1 MLLDHKKWG
10 VAACVFL
17 FSMGLLSGCGKEEAA
32 YSVKIEDCNVETQL
46 EVPENQTVKD
56 VLAEAEISLG
66 EQDTVTPALTDTVT
80 ADTEITV
87 KRHAAVTLTAD
98 KKEYH
103 VEITGGKVEDALK
116 QANITLSKKDIVNH
130 EEQAYLTD
138 GMNIDVV
145 RILSV
150 FFTADGKTEEI
161 TTSASTV
168 KEFLESEGIKVK
180 KRDRLSMKKSDKL
193 EDGAKLTLKRVTFG
207 KETVTESIPYST
219 TVRSDSSMNK
229 GTTRVEQSGEN
240 GEKEVTYRITYVDG
254 KEESR
259 EEISS
264 KVVKEPVDRIVRS
277 GTKAEKTIVRKW
289 KEVDCDGTI
298 IWHYEYSDGS
308 TKTEIR

>member
-1 MLLDHKKWG
+1 
-10 VAACVFL
+10 
-17 FSMGLLSGCGKEEAA
+17 EAA

-56 VLAEAEISLG
+56 VLAESEISLG

-161 TTSASTV
+161 TTSA
-168 KEFLESEGIKVK
+168 
-180 KRDRLSMKKSDKL
+180 
-193 EDGAKLTLKRVTFG
+193 
-207 KETVTESIPYST
+207 
-219 TVRSDSSMNK
+219 
-229 GTTRVEQSGEN
+229 
-240 GEKEVTYRITYVDG
+240 
-254 KEESR
+254 
-259 EEISS
+259 
-264 KVVKEPVDRIVRS
+264 
-277 GTKAEKTIVRKW
+277 
-289 KEVDCDGTI
+289 
-298 IWHYEYSDGS
+298 
-308 TKTEIR
+308 